1 MKQIA
6 RGVTMDAWGFL
17 RPGQYLIHEYRVVR
31 ETTMKLSAAQMQ
43 AIENG
48 EAVPITVGHTKCVL
62 LREDLYER
70 VKALLDVEATY
81 PLLDETFR
89 EGWEAPGMAD
99 YDRYDE
105 LKPR

>member
-1 MKQIA
+1 VRINTHEERQLVLRVGGTMELSTAQI
-6 RGVTMDAWGFL
+6 
-17 RPGQYLIHEYRVVR
+17 
-31 ETTMKLSAAQMQ
+31 Q

-62 LREDLYER
+62 MREDLYER
-70 VKALLDVEATY
+70 VKAVLDIEDAY

-89 EGWEAPGMAD
+89 EGWDAPGMAD

-105 LKPR
+105 LKHQ

>member
-1 MKQIA
+1 M
-6 RGVTMDAWGFL
+6 
-17 RPGQYLIHEYRVVR
+17 E
-31 ETTMKLSAAQMQ
+31 LSAAQMQ

-62 LREDLYER
+62 LREDRYQR
-70 VKALLDVEATY
+70 VKARLALEATY
-81 PLLDETFR
+81 PLLDEAFR

-105 LKPR
+105 LKPQ

>member
-1 MKQIA
+1 M
-6 RGVTMDAWGFL
+6 
-17 RPGQYLIHEYRVVR
+17 R

-48 EAVPITVGHTKCVL
+48 EAVPITVGNTKCVL

-105 LKPR
+105 LKPRCMSAAAMWC

>member
-1 MKQIA
+1 MELSTAQI
-6 RGVTMDAWGFL
+6 
-17 RPGQYLIHEYRVVR
+17 
-31 ETTMKLSAAQMQ
+31 Q

-62 LREDLYER
+62 MREDLYAQ
-70 VKALLDVEATY
+70 VKAVLDIEDAY

-99 YDRYDE
+99 YDQYDE
-105 LKPR
+105 LKHQ

>member
-1 MKQIA
+1 VRINTPEERQLVLRVGGTMELSTAQI
-6 RGVTMDAWGFL
+6 
-17 RPGQYLIHEYRVVR
+17 
-31 ETTMKLSAAQMQ
+31 Q

-62 LREDLYER
+62 MREDLYER
-70 VKALLDVEATY
+70 VKAVLDIEDAY

-89 EGWEAPGMAD
+89 EGWDAPGMAD

-105 LKPR
+105 LKHQ

>member
-1 MKQIA
+1 M
-6 RGVTMDAWGFL
+6 
-17 RPGQYLIHEYRVVR
+17 E
-31 ETTMKLSAAQMQ
+31 LSAAQMQ

-62 LREDLYER
+62 LREDFYQR
-70 VKALLDVEATY
+70 VKALLDLEATY
-81 PLLDETFR
+81 PLLDEAFR

-105 LKPR
+105 LKPQ

>member
-1 MKQIA
+1 M
-6 RGVTMDAWGFL
+6 
-17 RPGQYLIHEYRVVR
+17 R
-31 ETTMKLSAAQMQ
+31 ETTMELSAAQMQ

-48 EAVPITVGHTKCVL
+48 EAVPITVGNTKCVL

-89 EGWEAPGMAD
+89 AGWEAPGMAD

-105 LKPR
+105 LKPRCMSAAAMWC

>member
-1 MKQIA
+1 MRVHVRPKA
-6 RGVTMDAWGFL
+6 RKYTTT
-17 RPGQYLIHEYRVVR
+17 R
-31 ETTMKLSAAQMQ
+31 EPTIELSAAQIQ
-43 AIENG
+43 AVENG
-48 EAVPITVGHTKCVL
+48 EAVPITVGHTPCVL

-70 VKALLDVEATY
+70 VKALLDLEATY